1 MNWAPGCVLCCVWY
15 HAYIMNTVR
24 STLVLTSLLR
34 NTHPFNCSMVKSL
47 INYHFI
53 DKNSTF
59 SLVWSYYLLLENNN
73 CVRNSLPM
81 NPSCHVIELF
91 LIVKGSRKFNA
102 LYVRVDEV
110 KLRLIIILSIF
121 NAIWHIDFKYL
132 RFFVSILFAKLY
144 TL

>member
-1 MNWAPGCVLCCVWY
+1 
-15 HAYIMNTVR
+15 MNTVR

-34 NTHPFNCSMVKSL
+34 NMHPFNCSMVKSL
-47 INYHFI
+47 IKYHFI

-91 LIVKGSRKFNA
+91 LIRKGFTEVQCIIRTSWCANSK
-102 LYVRVDEV
+102 EV